1 MEENL
6 WIAES
11 LAGNANAFSR
21 LVTKYQ
27 AMVYNLAYRML
38 GRPAEAEDAAQ
49 ETFVRAFVK
58 LDSYDARLS
67 FRNWLLAITAHLCV
81 DQLRR
86 KRADSLEEESLIG
99 LPDTHTASPEAEVI
113 KKEQG
118 RDVRA
123 LLESLPEK
131 YRMMIVLRY
140 WYDMPY
146 SEIGQVTGLEET
158 TVKTRLFRAR
168 QMLIE
173 QVKTQPGLLPR
184 LCPAAA

>member
-6 WIAES
+6 WIVES
-11 LAGNANAFSR
+11 LAGDVNAFGR
-21 LVTKYQ
+21 LVGKYQ
-27 AMVYNLAYRML
+27 TAVYNLAYRML
-38 GRPAEAEDAAQ
+38 GRQTDAEDAAQ
-49 ETFVRAFVK
+49 ETFVRAYTK
-58 LDSYDARLS
+58 LSSYDPQLS
-67 FRNWLLAITAHLCV
+67 FRNWLLAIAGHLCI

-86 KRADSLEEESLIG
+86 KQADSLDEEMCLG
-99 LPDTHTASPEAEVI
+99 LPDTRAISPEAEAI
-113 KKEQG
+113 KKEQES
-118 RDVRA
+118 DIRA

-146 SEIGQVTGLEET
+146 SEIGQITGLEET

-173 QVKTQPGLLPR
+173 QVHAQPGLLPR
-184 LCPAAA
+184 FSAVAA